1 MKQKI
6 ITSII
11 LMVFSF
17 LSFGQGTQITG
28 TVTGASDGIPLPG
41 VNILV
46 VGTSNGVQTDF
57 DGKYSINAS
66 TGDVLQFSYLG
77 MLTKNVTVGSDT
89 VINVQMKQD
98 AEQLDEIVVTAF
110 GLKQEVKKLGY
121 SVQTV
126 KTEALT
132 QTADPNIGSALQGK
146 LAGVNINSNA
156 GGIGSSI
163 SINVRGI
170 SSLSS
175 GNQPLIVLDGV
186 IISANQGDQGDF
198 ASGIDYGNTLSNLNP
213 NDIEN
218 VSLLKGGNAT
228 ALYGFRG
235 INGVLVITTKKGRS
249 DKTKVEF
256 SSSVT
261 GSSVLVNR
269 ELQNEYGQGRFDTGT
284 NELLYD
290 TTVGSSF
297 GPRLDGTQRERFDG
311 QGTAAYSGSD
321 NDYKDFFQT
330 GFSFLN
336 SIAISQGNEKY
347 DYRFSY
353 SRADNESV
361 VPGSRL
367 TRQNLSLK
375 AGIQAAKWLRIT
387 GKIDYINQD
396 GENRPELTGGQSN
409 IGRALTLRPRNI
421 SNGLLESNSLTA
433 GGTPNN
439 WSGAFIMNP
448 YYTVNTKLNEDETD
462 RYIGL
467 LEFDFD
473 IYKGLKALARISQD
487 QINVGQQIFNPM
499 GAFDIAS
506 NGRLIDRN
514 SVSKT
519 NNYDLIFT
527 YNTDLSEKVSLG
539 STVGFS
545 HSDVSFKSITSTGET
560 FLIPNFFSLNN
571 FESTTSVPSNPQN
584 SSNSVYGSAT
594 LGYNNYLF
602 AEFTARND
610 WSSTLP
616 IDEASF
622 FYPSV
627 GISAV
632 LSDAIP
638 SLQDND
644 VLSYLKIRGS
654 FAQTGNAT
662 SAYQLR
668 NTYNISSGLFNGQ
681 RFFFFGDNEEGAG
694 AGPQLKNPGLVA
706 EISNTLE
713 FGLDAKFLNNRIG
726 LAATYYSIRTED
738 QILQLS
744 LPASSGAANQII
756 NAGLVTS
763 KGIEL
768 SLNADIIKNDNF
780 SWSTNVNFTTN
791 DNVVEELAQ
800 GVERNILVRQ
810 FNDVV
815 AVAAEVGSSPQGLY
829 GPSFNRDD
837 NGNIIY
843 DSNGL
848 PEVGEIQKIGDA
860 TPDAFL
866 NWSNTFTY
874 KQLSLSFLLDARFGG
889 DIFSFSELQSHTQ
902 GTALATLEGRDY
914 FTGGQG
920 IAVPDGAVINGTL
933 DDTVQQRGVEPQA
946 HWGRLGQISENWVY
960 DGSFVKFRELTL
972 GYSFPQSVIKSL
984 HVSNLSLSYIGRNL
998 AILHK
1003 NTDNFDPETGFN
1015 NNFSGVEFYGI
1026 PTASSHGLKLSVT
1039 F

>member
-1 MKQKI
+1 MNI
-6 ITSII
+6 I
-11 LMVFSF
+11 V
-17 LSFGQGTQITG
+17 
-28 TVTGASDGIPLPG
+28 A
-41 VNILV
+41 
-46 VGTSNGVQTDF
+46 GTSNGTQTDF
-57 DGKYSINAS
+57 DGKYSINAAS
-66 TGDVLQFSYLG
+66 GDVLQFSYLG
-77 MLTKNVTVGSDT
+77 MLTKSVTVGSDT
-89 VINVQMKQD
+89 VIDVQMEQD

-110 GLKQEVKKLGY
+110 GLKQEAKKLGY

-126 KTEALT
+126 KSEKLT
-132 QTADPNIGSALQGK
+132 QAANPNIGSALQGK

-163 SINVRGI
+163 GINVRGI

-175 GNQPLIVLDGV
+175 GNQPLVVLDGV
-186 IISANQGDQGDF
+186 IISSNQGGQGGF

-213 NDIEN
+213 DDIES
-218 VSLLKGGNAT
+218 VSVLKGGNAT

-249 DKTKVEF
+249 DRTTVEF
-256 SSSVT
+256 NSSVT
-261 GSSVLVNR
+261 GSSILVNP
-269 ELQNEYGQGRFDTGT
+269 EFQNEYGQGRFDTGT

-290 TTVGSSF
+290 TAVGSSF
-297 GPRLDGTQRERFDG
+297 GPRLDGTQRDRFDG
-311 QGTAAYSGSD
+311 VGTAAYSGSD
-321 NDYKDFFQT
+321 NDFKDFFQT

-353 SRADNESV
+353 SRSDNESV
-361 VPGSRL
+361 VPGSKL

-387 GKIDYINQD
+387 GKMDYINQD
-396 GENRPELTGGQSN
+396 AVNRPELTGGQSN

-421 SNGLLESNSLTA
+421 SNELLENNSFTDE
-433 GGTPNN
+433 GTPNN
-439 WSGAFIMNP
+439 WNGSFIMNP
-448 YYTVNTKLNEDETD
+448 YYTVNTRLNEDDTD

-467 LEFDFD
+467 LEFNFD
-473 IYKGLKALARISQD
+473 LYKGLKALARISQD
-487 QINVGQQIFNPM
+487 QINIGSQIFNPL

-506 NGRLIDRN
+506 NGRLVDVS

-527 YNTDLSEKVSLG
+527 YNADLSEKISLG
-539 STVGFS
+539 ATAGFS
-545 HSDVSFKSITSTGET
+545 HADVSLKSIRSTGET

-571 FESTTSVPSNPQN
+571 FESTTSVPFTPSN

-627 GISAV
+627 GVSAV

-638 SLQDND
+638 ALQDNS
-644 VLSYLKIRGS
+644 VLSYLKLRGS

-662 SAYQLR
+662 DASQLA
-668 NTYNISSGLFNGQ
+668 NAYNISSGLFNGQ

-694 AGPQLKNPGLVA
+694 AGPQLKNSDLVA

-713 FGLDAKFLNNRIG
+713 FGLDAKFLSNRIR
-726 LAATYYSIRTED
+726 LAATYYNIRTED

-744 LPASSGAANQII
+744 LPSSSGAANQVI
-756 NAGLVTS
+756 NAGLVTN

-768 SLNADIIKNDNF
+768 SLDADIIKNENF

-791 DNVVEELAQ
+791 DNTVEELAQ
-800 GVERNILVRQ
+800 GIERNILVRQ
-810 FNDVV
+810 FNDVI

-848 PEVGEIQKIGDA
+848 PEVGEIQQIGDA
-860 TPDAFL
+860 APDAFL

-874 KQLSLSFLLDARFGG
+874 KQISLSFLLDARFGG

-902 GTALATLEGRDY
+902 GTALATLQGREY
-914 FTGGQG
+914 FTGENG
-920 IAVPDGAVINGTL
+920 IPVPDGAVINGTL
-933 DDTVQQRGVEPQA
+933 DATVQQRGVEPQA
-946 HWGRLGQISENWVY
+946 YWGRLGQISENWVY
-960 DGSFVKFRELTL
+960 DGSFIKFRELTL
-972 GYSFPQSVIKSL
+972 GYSFPQNIIKPL
-984 HVSNLSLSYIGRNL
+984 HISNLSLSYIGRNL

-1015 NNFSGVEFYGI
+1015 NNFNGVEYYGI